1 MAFEFPNEASRFIYV
16 RTYSRWIDELGRRET
31 WEETVNRYIGFIED
45 HRGDK
50 VPQKVFKKAKEAILS
65 MKAMPSMR
73 ALWAAGSAAEF
84 DNVSMYN
91 CAFQVID
98 SVEAFA
104 ENV

>member
-50 VPQKVFKKAKEAILS
+50 VPDRK
-65 MKAMPSMR
+65 
-73 ALWAAGSAAEF
+73 
-84 DNVSMYN
+84 
-91 CAFQVID
+91 
-98 SVEAFA
+98 SV
-104 ENV
+104 V